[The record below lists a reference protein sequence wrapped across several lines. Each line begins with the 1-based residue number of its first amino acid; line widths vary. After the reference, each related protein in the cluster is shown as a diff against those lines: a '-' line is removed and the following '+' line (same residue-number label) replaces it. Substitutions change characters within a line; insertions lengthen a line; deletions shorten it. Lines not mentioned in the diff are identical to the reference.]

1 MNKEEKD
8 QQLWRLYRERFG
20 SSRSTACAYKRT
32 CSSLF
37 DSLCVCILLLHVP
50 FIGGITDCALTCSY
64 YPVCIIMKRREK
76 SSDCREQ
83 SSICHRFHLSA
94 IQEAK
99 ASSTRLKKKRKGER
113 IVIVFTTIVQSYTSV
128 YESQSTSTLRWLMK
142 RRREWKKSTAQGW
155 QSEKEK
161 GKESGEVVEWTAQKT
176 TSWGRFNQRWTVE
189 SKAERCL
196 PQSSWWW
203 AFRSMPNN
211 DDEKIKRQYVKRV
224 FREITQTAIVEE
236 HQFDK
241 KRSRKIEDD
250 I

>member
-99 ASSTRLKKKRKGER
+99 PSRAHDWKKKKRKENGSLLCSR
-113 IVIVFTTIVQSYTSV
+113 RSCRAIHPCRLRHQRW
-128 YESQSTSTLRWLMK
+128 RWLMK
-142 RRREWKKSTAQGW
+142 RRVKEEQTVRKK
-155 QSEKEK
+155 KK
-161 GKESGEVVEWTAQKT
+161 
-176 TSWGRFNQRWTVE
+176 
-189 SKAERCL
+189 
-196 PQSSWWW
+196 
-203 AFRSMPNN
+203 
-211 DDEKIKRQYVKRV
+211 KRQQKVERRRRMDS
-224 FREITQTAIVEE
+224 REKDELGT
-236 HQFDK
+236 F
-241 KRSRKIEDD
+241 
-250 I
+250 